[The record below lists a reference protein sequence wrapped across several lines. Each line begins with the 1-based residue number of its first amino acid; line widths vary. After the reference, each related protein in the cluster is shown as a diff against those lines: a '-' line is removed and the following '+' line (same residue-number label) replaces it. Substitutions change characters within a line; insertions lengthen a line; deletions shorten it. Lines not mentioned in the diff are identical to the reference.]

1 MGKENII
8 ENLFLDMSKPV
19 ERMRALICSLPE
31 RDIPLGHKFLNERDF
46 DSLKELIDS
55 AVYKVRKNL
64 KSDNPKEEHLMVSL
78 EDLSRLKSEVDIY
91 IIQLEMPE
99 NGICG
104 EDLDDCEIEEEFY

>member
-19 ERMRALICSLPE
+19 ERMRALMCSLPE
-31 RDIPLGHKFLNERDF
+31 KDIPLGYKFLNERDF

-55 AVYKVRKNL
+55 AIYKMKKSL
-64 KSDNPKEEHLMVSL
+64 KSDNPREEYLKVNL

-91 IIQLEMPE
+91 IIQLEIPE
-99 NGICG
+99 DDMYD
-104 EDLDDCEIEEEFY
+104 EDFGSYEIKEEFY

>member
-1 MGKENII
+1 
-8 ENLFLDMSKPV
+8 MSEPV
-19 ERMRALICSLPE
+19 KRMKALMCSLPE

-55 AVYKVRKNL
+55 AIYKVRKSL
-64 KSDNPKEEHLMVSL
+64 RSDNPKEEYLIVSL
-78 EDLSRLKSEVDIY
+78 EDLSRLKSEVDMY

-99 NGICG
+99 NGIYG